1 MPNGIELEMFPRLP
15 FQKRSHLLL
24 LGGSVF
30 CAFLMCS
37 CTTHNSD
44 GSVSRHYFGYTVV
57 KFPKQVSNREGFD
70 IKEISNVG
78 FAVGRPSGVSLGYSK
93 DKIVSMPPD
102 GRIYLEVHT
111 EDQFKKAEK
120 LVRELEKVGIG
131 VSYKDGRPNQHISKR

>member
-1 MPNGIELEMFPRLP
+1 MLRRTGLEMFPRLP
-15 FQKRSHLLL
+15 FQKRSHLFL

-30 CAFLMCS
+30 CAFFLSS

-57 KFPKQVSNREGFD
+57 KFPRQVSNLEGFD

-102 GRIYLEVHT
+102 GRMYVEVHT
-111 EDQFKKAEK
+111 EDQFKKAEA
-120 LVRELEKVGIG
+120 LVREFEKIGIG
-131 VSYKDGRPNQHISKR
+131 VSYQGSKTNQHISKK